1 SSNITDS
8 KKNGDVFVVSSR
20 FHEFNATDSKNLDN
34 LIRFYKRDSSYVLYP
49 AYINDKDQFTPDL
62 TRGIEKKELIIKNAW
77 EISINDMDSMVIREE
92 DKIII
97 PENVKNAPVLEV
109 LELIKNR
116 SK

>member
-1 SSNITDS
+1 
-8 KKNGDVFVVSSR
+8 
-20 FHEFNATDSKNLDN
+20 
-34 LIRFYKRDSSYVLYP
+34 
-49 AYINDKDQFTPDL
+49 DKGQFTPDL